1 MNRVVEE
8 KLKAIGLTQ
17 QEIYRNAEYTCAW
30 KNFVKQAEAEG
41 FPANSGT
48 KMTKREYLK
57 YNNPEAF
64 DMLGKPVKVGD
75 TVVINNNYY
84 ATPIVG
90 VVDHF
95 TESGNIAVMYD
106 YKFYRAGKLETCKC
120 WAYRFPRTI
129 VKLKNG
135 NRRKV

>member
-1 MNRVVEE
+1 MLSTHV
-8 KLKAIGLTQ
+8 L
-17 QEIYRNAEYTCAW
+17 W

-95 TESGNIAVMYD
+95 TESGNIAVIYD